1 MTIIKTE
8 TTTSSP
14 RDGNCSNLRFLFFFF
29 FFKYKGAAY
38 RRERERESGREG
50 GKRLTEPKTR

>member
-29 FFKYKGAAY
+29 FKYKGAAY
-38 RRERERESGREG
+38 RREREGEREEGG

>member
-29 FFKYKGAAY
+29 FLNIKVQ
-38 RRERERESGREG
+38 RIDERERERGRREEG
-50 GKRLTEPKTR
+50 RG